1 MVTEQKVMKE
11 VDCDAEATSHMF
23 SSWVMTRAM
32 ANEMNKTESE
42 VLLVNLADTFVT
54 HCDGEN
60 IPESMFHLKSPTDQE
75 TGIAISKRDKLNKEQ
90 MNDPEVA

>member
-1 MVTEQKVMKE
+1 MKE
-11 VDCDAEATSHMF
+11 MDCDAEATSHVL
-23 SSWVMTRAM
+23 SSWGMTRAM

-42 VLLVNLADTFVT
+42 VLLVNLADTFVS

-60 IPESMFHLKSPTDQE
+60 IPESMFHLKSPPDQE